1 MGPLNQAFETVTSLF
16 RSPAKEIGL
25 PPGSLIHVG
34 EQKIAEPKF
43 SYLDYNEDIFES
55 RQGVSFDECLQ
66 LRATPTVSWI
76 NLDGL
81 HDTRLLER
89 FGHEFKLHSLMLED
103 ILNTGHPPKFEEFE
117 KSALVILKMLTYD
130 EKTDRLEAEQI
141 SLVLTPNNVLTF
153 QERAGDIFDSVRGR
167 IQRKSGRIRQRGADY
182 LAYALLDCVV
192 DSYFHILEKLGDRL
206 DFLETELINR
216 PSQEVLQQVHIL
228 KGQLRFLRKAVWPLR
243 ELVNTMIHSESEL
256 FNETTNVFLRDLY
269 DHSLHVFDTVENFR
283 ETASGLVDLY
293 MSSVSQRM
301 NEIMQVLTIMASI
314 FIPLTFIAGIYG
326 MNFELMP
333 ELKWRYGYAMV
344 WGVMSLCVIAMLWY
358 FKRKKWF

>member
-1 MGPLNQAFETVTSLF
+1 MLPLDHAFRTVTSLF

-25 PPGSLIHVG
+25 PPGALVYVG
-34 EQKIAEPKF
+34 EQKISEPSF
-43 SYLDYNEDIFES
+43 SYLDYTDDKFEH
-55 RQGVSFDECLQ
+55 RQGVSFDDCLK
-66 LRATPTVSWI
+66 LRTSDTVSWI

-89 FGHEFKLHSLMLED
+89 FGHEFKLHSLLLED
-103 ILNTGHPPKFEEFE
+103 ILNTGHPPKFEEFDNA
-117 KSALVILKMLTYD
+117 ALVILKMLSYD
-130 EKTDRLEAEQI
+130 EQADLLDAEQI
-141 SLVLTPNNVLTF
+141 SLVLTADNVLTF
-153 QERAGDIFDSVRGR
+153 QERPGDIFNSVRER
-167 IQRKSGRIRQRGADY
+167 LQRKSGRIRQRGADY

-192 DSYFHILEKLGDRL
+192 DSYFHILEKIGDRL
-206 DFLETELINR
+206 DYLETELINR
-216 PSQEVLQQVHIL
+216 PTQEILQQVHQL

-243 ELVNTMIHSESEL
+243 ELVNNMIHSESDLIDEA
-256 FNETTNVFLRDLY
+256 TNVFLRDLY
-269 DHSLHVFDTVENFR
+269 DHSLQVFDTVENFR
-283 ETASGLVDLY
+283 ETASGLIELY

-333 ELKWRYGYAMV
+333 ELKWRFGYPMV
-344 WGVMSLCVIAMLWY
+344 WGVMLLCVVAMLCF